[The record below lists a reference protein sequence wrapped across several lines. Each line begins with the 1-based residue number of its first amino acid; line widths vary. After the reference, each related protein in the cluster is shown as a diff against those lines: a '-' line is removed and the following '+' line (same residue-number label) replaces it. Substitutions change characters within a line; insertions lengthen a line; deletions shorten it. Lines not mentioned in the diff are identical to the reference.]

1 LEFIDK
7 SRLSGVRKASG
18 MEEDT
23 AAANWL
29 KEMRKGYIRIIV
41 LTLLSKK
48 PYHGYEVMKEV
59 KEKTKG
65 ILRYTSGGIYR
76 ILQDLEESKY
86 IKGEWDT
93 QKRRKRKI
101 YRITDAGMIVLERAL
116 TKENQLANSMH
127 DLFRE
132 YLTGVLEVRLRPDQ
146 TPRAPSLFSM
156 FLEARTGKPKDS
168 INVLR
173 EKNAEIQEMIK
184 KLQKLQRNIK
194 HRIATVESEKLTEQE

>member
-1 LEFIDK
+1 
-7 SRLSGVRKASG
+7 
-18 MEEDT
+18 MEEE
-23 AAANWL
+23 AATNWL

-65 ILRYTSGGIYR
+65 TLKFTSGGIYR

-86 IKGEWDT
+86 IQGEWDT
-93 QKRRKRKI
+93 QKLRKRKI
-101 YRITDAGMIVLERAL
+101 YKITGTGLIVLERAL

-132 YLTGVLEVRLRPDQ
+132 YLTGVLEVKLPPGQ
-146 TPRAPSLFSM
+146 TLRAPSLFSM
-156 FLEARTGKPKDS
+156 FLDARTGKPKDS
-168 INVLR
+168 IEILR

-184 KLQKLQRNIK
+184 KLQKLQRAIR
-194 HRIATVESEKLTEQE
+194 HRMASIESEKPNAPSQ

>member
-1 LEFIDK
+1 
-7 SRLSGVRKASG
+7 
-18 MEEDT
+18 MEEE

-65 ILRYTSGGIYR
+65 TLKFTSGGIYR

-86 IKGEWDT
+86 IQGEWDT
-93 QKRRKRKI
+93 QKLRKRKI
-101 YRITDAGMIVLERAL
+101 YKITDTGMMVLERAL

-132 YLTGVLEVRLRPDQ
+132 YLTGVLEVKLQPGQ
-146 TPRAPSLFSM
+146 TLRAPSLFSM
-156 FLEARTGKPKDS
+156 FLDARTGKPKDS
-168 INVLR
+168 IEVLG

-184 KLQKLQRNIK
+184 KLQKLQRAIK
-194 HRIATVESEKLTEQE
+194 HRMMSMDSEKPNDPE